1 MFKSLFSKALMVLPF
16 ITTSVFAEPIVWQI
30 KDANR
35 EFIILG
41 SVHAGTSD
49 MYPLPSAFLEHW
61 KTADSLVVEANIL
74 RPPQTPLDMSG
85 PTTSSM
91 LNHQQLQKLAS
102 IANDLKLSYSSLSK
116 NPPWLTVISI
126 QMSLATQLGLSAE
139 QGIDTILLRRAM
151 NDDLPILE
159 LESVEQ
165 QLSMLKG
172 MPNHGKEMLTTS
184 IDDWEKMSSEF
195 TCLINAWK
203 AGDSQKLT
211 ALFEESQHSEAV
223 DNVLIFDRNKDWAN
237 QLTNGSPYQQG
248 KFMIVVGAFHLF
260 GDKGLPNL
268 LKQNGFTVTQLTK
281 SKKVQC

>member
-1 MFKSLFSKALMVLPF
+1 MFKTLFSKALMVLPF
-16 ITTSVFAEPIVWQI
+16 ITTSVFAEPIVWQV

-41 SVHAGTSD
+41 SVHAGTRN
-49 MYPLPSAFLEHW
+49 MYPLPSAFLDHW

-74 RPPQTPLDMSG
+74 RPSQAPLDMSG
-85 PTTSSM
+85 PATSSM
-91 LNHQQLQKLAS
+91 LNHQQLEKLAA
-102 IANDLKLSYSSLSK
+102 IANDLKLPYSSLSK

-151 NDDLPILE
+151 KDDLPILE

-165 QLSMLKG
+165 QLSMLKS
-172 MPNHGKEMLTTS
+172 MPEHGKEMLTTS

-195 TCLINAWK
+195 ACLINAWK
-203 AGDSQKLT
+203 SGDSQKLT
-211 ALFEESQHSEAV
+211 TLFEESQHSEAI
-223 DNVLIFDRNKDWAN
+223 DNVLIFDRNENWAD

-281 SKKVQC
+281 SKKVKC